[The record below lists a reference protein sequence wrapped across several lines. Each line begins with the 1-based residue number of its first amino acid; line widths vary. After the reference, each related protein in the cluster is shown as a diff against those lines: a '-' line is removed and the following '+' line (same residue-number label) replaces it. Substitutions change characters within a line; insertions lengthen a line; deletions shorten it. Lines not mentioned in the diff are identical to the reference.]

1 MDFIFLN
8 KKSQETQELMP
19 HSYGQLAKT
28 HSPLGN
34 VHYEIVIEN
43 NNNSLK
49 KTILKPHKEFLHR
62 NNCFLWEM
70 GIQTQPQGNIKEYP
84 LPGFSSADSLLYKTN
99 LDKIIHAQPVLCS
112 KPSDWSG
119 LSRELQFHCCV
130 PASYRGKS
138 LEK

>member
-1 MDFIFLN
+1 MFTMKLSLKIII
-8 KKSQETQELMP
+8 
-19 HSYGQLAKT
+19 
-28 HSPLGN
+28 
-34 VHYEIVIEN
+34 IVK
-43 NNNSLK
+43 K

-62 NNCFLWEM
+62 NNCFLWEV

-84 LPGFSSADSLLYKTN
+84 LPGFSSADSLLVKTN
-99 LDKIIHAQPVLCS
+99 LDSIIHAQPVLCS

-138 LEK
+138 LEKLIRLYESLWTCRAKGLGVEEEFTTCL